1 MAMLG
6 LNTAATAIG
15 AVLAGELVLYA
26 GVGLACLVP
35 LARPLEPGA
44 WLLLPLVFAAYHV
57 AYGLGFLAGILQPI
71 LESRTG
77 APARFFT
84 ALTR

>member
-1 MAMLG
+1 
-6 LNTAATAIG
+6 
-15 AVLAGELVLYA
+15 
-26 GVGLACLVP
+26 
-35 LARPLEPGA
+35 
-44 WLLLPLVFAAYHV
+44 LVFAAYHV
-57 AYGLGFLAGILQPI
+57 AYGLGFLAGILQLI